1 MLFKLHV
8 LYSTKWRISLLI
20 VEEDLTL
27 SLKISLAAY
36 WLFWLWIILIII
48 TLQRRSW
55 MLDSWSLRFITS
67 KGNIWITRL
76 WKNPLKFFEN
86 LIIINSNYFQFT
98 IMAVL
103 KFSWLLPVLVKIILT
118 HLKSIC
124 QTKISRKNSFQQ
136 QKTVLPKNKL

>member
-76 WKNPLKFFEN
+76 WKNPSKFFEN

-118 HLKSIC
+118 YLKSIC